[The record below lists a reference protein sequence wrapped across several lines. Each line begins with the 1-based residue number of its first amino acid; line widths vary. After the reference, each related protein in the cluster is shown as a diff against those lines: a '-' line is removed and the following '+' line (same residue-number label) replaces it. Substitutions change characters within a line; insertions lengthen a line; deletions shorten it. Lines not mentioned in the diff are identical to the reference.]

1 MSSQTFEES
10 ADRGDQILLGFKMG
24 MLQAARFNTW
34 ASLPPLAP
42 SQDMLPARQAG
53 ESRADV
59 FTRSEFGLSYKD
71 VMDTF
76 DEMKKHG

>member
-1 MSSQTFEES
+1 MSSQAFEES
-10 ADRGDQILLGFKMG
+10 ANRGDQILLGFKMS
-24 MLQAARFNTW
+24 MLQAARFNALIT
-34 ASLPPLAP
+34 LPSLAP
-42 SQDMLPARQAG
+42 SQDMLTARQAG
-53 ESRADV
+53 ESSADV